1 MPVKQ
6 SQASSNLYFDVK
18 VQTANQE
25 SKIVKV
31 MHQKGDGCKRHNF
44 VDKMNAQQPVKISN
58 LSVTASGT
66 MFFNK
71 GAGIQDLPSHTIT
84 FQYEVQDPFE
94 VTMVNSLMKSTTGNF
109 NVRGSIKWKG
119 EAHIPSE
126 KTTQFVRDATL
137 TDTSGS
143 IPLSIWGEHIT
154 AVEEGNF
161 YTFTEC
167 KLWHFY
173 GKCLTTTKS
182 TTVSAAEEQDLTK
195 VKQQEVQNWICC
207 PEILNVAVSPFLTC
221 NNKDCKKKITSPP
234 GSNIAKCLNC
244 NRSMLIK
251 NCYVDMTV
259 SLNLEKDGKV
269 FPVTAFPK
277 VVSAFL
283 QEDIFN
289 YREDTEPLI
298 EKLLLLDS
306 VDFQLSQNGKLVA
319 KMQDHEQS
327 SDSSDNK

>member
-1 MPVKQ
+1 
-6 SQASSNLYFDVK
+6 
-18 VQTANQE
+18 
-25 SKIVKV
+25 
-31 MHQKGDGCKRHNF
+31 MHQKGDGCKRHIF

-109 NVRGSIKWKG
+109 NVRGTIKWKG

-154 AVEEGNF
+154 AVEGNF

-167 KLWHFY
+167 KLRHLY
-173 GKCLTTTKS
+173 GKCLATTKS
-182 TTVSAAEEQDLTK
+182 T
-195 VKQQEVQNWICC
+195 
-207 PEILNVAVSPFLTC
+207 
-221 NNKDCKKKITSPP
+221 
-234 GSNIAKCLNC
+234 
-244 NRSMLIK
+244 
-251 NCYVDMTV
+251 
-259 SLNLEKDGKV
+259 
-269 FPVTAFPK
+269 
-277 VVSAFL
+277 
-283 QEDIFN
+283 
-289 YREDTEPLI
+289 
-298 EKLLLLDS
+298 S
-306 VDFQLSQNGKLVA
+306 VCSRKTRFD
-319 KMQDHEQS
+319 QS
-327 SDSSDNK
+327 